1 MTTNTVKESRTMRQ
15 QRGIGVSWAVKAA
28 ALAAVIGAVSP
39 SASAQSVFDVSFQSS
54 RPLTGTL
61 LFDLTNGDAAA
72 NNSVSITS
80 GAFASVLLTETNPNG
95 FFLSQSRPVSNITSL
110 AFRLTLSQQFAGGS
124 PDEFAFF
131 FYNPAETLPI
141 VTTNDPT
148 GANALFVVDITGAP
162 SGSLRVFGPT
172 TSGVSY
178 SITPATAVPDPIPEM
193 DSAMT
198 LGGILGVTGLLLVRR
213 HRRRDICMAR

>member
-1 MTTNTVKESRTMRQ
+1 M
-15 QRGIGVSWAVKAA
+15 VKAA

-39 SASAQSVFDVSFQSS
+39 AASAQSVFDFSFQSS

-80 GAFASVLLTETNPNG
+80 GAFASVLLTETNPNE
-95 FFLSQSRPVSNITSL
+95 FLVSQSRPVNSITSL

-124 PDEFAFF
+124 PDEFALF
-131 FYNPAETLPI
+131 FYNPAETVPV
-141 VTTNDPT
+141 VTTDDPT

-162 SGSLRVFGPT
+162 SGFLRVFGPT

-178 SITPATAVPDPIPEM
+178 SITPATTVPNPIPEL
-193 DSAMT
+193 DSAIT
-198 LGGILGVTGLLLVRR
+198 LGGLLGVTGLLLVRR
-213 HRRRDICMAR
+213 HRRREKFLVGRA